1 VRELDLKHNARKS
14 SSEISVL
21 MVSTFPPD
29 RDGIAAYTSRLTSAL
44 RKENIVVRNAVN
56 GRDWKRNSLMY
67 IFTIIRKSIASKT
80 CIVHIQLS
88 YFMFGNEY
96 YTSLF
101 PVLSLCLKLIGKS
114 VVVTIHDIVPK
125 SNITNDFLKNYTSP
139 HFLEFKRWALFY
151 YTIIVCSIVD
161 KLILHSEI
169 AQNVLTQDYA
179 VPKKKI
185 NIIPH
190 GIDHLSFPVN
200 KDHGKPKSLV
210 YEGCK
215 LVSYFGLVRRGK
227 GLEDL
232 VRAWK
237 KTENMNAQLFII
249 GGKHPAL
256 KDNCYEDL
264 TILTKALGLEKSIR
278 FCGYIPPESLSTYFI
293 ESDAFVFPYNEWG
306 DVIASSGALSIVA
319 PYLKPIIATDV
330 PAFDDLKKMG
340 AAIIVRRGNV
350 DGLASAIN
358 QVLADTQIRNSLVTR
373 LNGWLL
379 EGGWAKVAE
388 KTAALY
394 RELV

>member
-1 VRELDLKHNARKS
+1 
-14 SSEISVL
+14 
-21 MVSTFPPD
+21 
-29 RDGIAAYTSRLTSAL
+29 
-44 RKENIVVRNAVN
+44 
-56 GRDWKRNSLMY
+56 
-67 IFTIIRKSIASKT
+67 
-80 CIVHIQLS
+80 LS
-88 YFMFGNEY
+88 YFTFGNEY
-96 YTSLF
+96 YTGLF
-101 PVLSLCLKLIGKS
+101 PLLSLCLKLIGKS

-139 HFLEFKRWALFY
+139 RFLEFKRWALFY

-185 NIIPH
+185 DIISH
-190 GIDHLSFPVN
+190 GIDQLSFPVD
-200 KDHGKPKSLV
+200 KDGKPKSLV
-210 YEGCK
+210 REGCQ

-237 KTENMNAQLFII
+237 KTENINAQLFII

-256 KDNCYEDL
+256 KDNCYENL
-264 TILTKALGLEKSIR
+264 AILTKALGLEKSIR

-306 DVIASSGALSIVA
+306 DVVASSGALSTVA

-330 PAFDDLKKMG
+330 PAFDDLKKIG
-340 AAIIVRRGNV
+340 AAIMVRRGNV
-350 DGLASAIN
+350 EDLASAITE
-358 QVLADTQIRNSLVTR
+358 VLADAQIRNSLVTR

-379 EGGWAKVAE
+379 EASWSKVAE

>member
-1 VRELDLKHNARKS
+1 
-14 SSEISVL
+14 

-44 RKENIVVRNAVN
+44 KKENILVRNAVN
-56 GRDWKRNSLMY
+56 GRDWKRNSLKY
-67 IFTIIRKSIASKT
+67 IFSIIRTAIASKT
-80 CIVHIQLS
+80 CIVHVQLS
-88 YFMFGNEY
+88 YFTFGNEY
-96 YTSLF
+96 YTGLFPLLSLF
-101 PVLSLCLKLIGKS
+101 LKLIGKS

-125 SNITNDFLKNYTSP
+125 SNITNDFLKTYTSP

-151 YTIIVCSIVD
+151 YTIIVCSMVD

-169 AQNVLTQDYA
+169 AQDILTQDYA

-185 NIIPH
+185 DIIFH
-190 GIDHLSFPVN
+190 GIDNLSFPVDKEN
-200 KDHGKPKSLV
+200 GNPKSLV
-210 YEGCK
+210 NEGCK
-215 LVSYFGLVRRGK
+215 LVSYFGLVRHGK

-249 GGKHPAL
+249 GGKHPTL
-256 KDNCYEDL
+256 KDNCYENL
-264 TILTKALGLEKSIR
+264 AVLTKALGLEKSIH
-278 FCGYIPPESLSTYFI
+278 FCGYIPPESLSRYFA
-293 ESDAFVFPYNEWG
+293 ESDVFVFPYNEWG

-330 PAFDDLKKMG
+330 PAFDDLKRIG
-340 AAIIVRRGNV
+340 AAMIVRRGDV
-350 DGLASAIN
+350 EGLASAITE
-358 QVLADTQIRNSLVTR
+358 VLADTQIRNSLITR

-379 EGGWAKVAE
+379 EGSWSKVAE
-388 KTAALY
+388 KTVALY